1 MSDTTQKSDIDTY
14 GFPKSE
20 PLITVYDSSNMQS
33 SQNTNWKHILF
44 ITLLIIVIIA
54 WVIMMAISG
63 IYAYNEYPNVALW
76 LKVIRVLT
84 GVLLAPFYMLY
95 IFVKIMMFKK

>member
-1 MSDTTQKSDIDTY
+1 MSDNTQNSNVDTY

-20 PLITVYDSSNMQS
+20 PLISVCDSTTSQS
-33 SQNTNWKHILF
+33 SQDTNWRHILF
-44 ITLLIIVIIA
+44 ITLLIIIIIA

-63 IYAYNEYPNVALW
+63 IYAYNEYPDVAMW